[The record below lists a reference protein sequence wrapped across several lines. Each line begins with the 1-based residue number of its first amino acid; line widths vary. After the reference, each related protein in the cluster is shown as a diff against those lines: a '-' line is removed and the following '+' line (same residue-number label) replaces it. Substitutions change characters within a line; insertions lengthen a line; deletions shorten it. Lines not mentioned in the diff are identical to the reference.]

1 MGKKAKYTMM
11 ITVHLAGGRK
21 ITKDI
26 EKLCFFT
33 GESCRCSNGF
43 LEIKEGSI
51 AINLDN
57 VLDMRPAEEDEIE
70 HAKIHGW

>member
-1 MGKKAKYTMM
+1 MM

-21 ITKDI
+21 ITKDQ
-26 EKLCFFT
+26 EKLYFFT
-33 GESCRCSNGF
+33 GESCRYSNG
-43 LEIKEGSI
+43 LPEIKEGNI